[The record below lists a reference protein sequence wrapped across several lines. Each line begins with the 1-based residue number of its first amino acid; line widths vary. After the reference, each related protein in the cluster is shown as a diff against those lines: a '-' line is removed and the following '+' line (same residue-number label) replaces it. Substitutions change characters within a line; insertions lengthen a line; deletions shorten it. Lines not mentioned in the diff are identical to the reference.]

1 MSIEFF
7 LVIFA
12 VAAIAFISG
21 LVPLYT
27 RLKKIPLH
35 YWLAFAAGV
44 LIATAL
50 FEMIP
55 EVVGAHDEV
64 DLEDAYELEELID
77 DHEDSNVE
85 LYLMLVAIGFFAFYL
100 IEHLII
106 AGWHSRKYHGEKDF
120 KGAHV
125 HHTGYMGVFALA
137 ADNIVDGA
145 AIAAAWMIDASAG
158 LIVTFAVIAH
168 EIPHSMA
175 VTSIMKSAGAGTRK
189 ILLVLSLTA
198 LLFPLSALAIM
209 SFGFFDLTAVLA
221 FTAGSFL
228 YFGASHLLPESHAL
242 KNKKIVLAFMA
253 GVAVI
258 FLAVTLSH

>member
-7 LVIFA
+7 LIIFA

-55 EVVGAHDEV
+55 EVVGAHG
-64 DLEDAYELEELID
+64 EEILDGD
-77 DHEDSNVE
+77 DNVE

-100 IEHLII
+100 IEHLLI
-106 AGWHSRKYHGEKDF
+106 AGWHSRKYHGKKDF

-175 VTSIMKSAGAGTRK
+175 VTSIMKSAGASYKK
-189 ILLVLSLTA
+189 ILVVLGMTA
-198 LLFPLSALAIM
+198 LLFPLSALAV
-209 SFGFFDLTAVLA
+209 SAFGIFDLTAVLA
-221 FTAGSFL
+221 FTAGAFL

-242 KNKKIVLAFMA
+242 KDKKIVLAFMA

-258 FLAVTLSH
+258 FFAVTLSH